1 MMENTLALD
10 LAIEKTTQSRLPQ
23 VDLNNPVF
31 GRTFT
36 DHMLSADY
44 IDGKW
49 TNVRIM
55 PYQNLSLSPALSAI
69 HYGQSIFE
77 GLKAYKNAVG
87 EVLCFRPDENFKRMN
102 KSAVRMCMPQIPEEI
117 FMGGLRELLN
127 LDREWVPTR
136 EGCSLYIRPV
146 LFATDAFIGLRPS
159 ETFKFLIFCS
169 PAGVYYSAP
178 VKVKVETHYT
188 RAAEGGTGAAK
199 AAGNY
204 AAAMY
209 PTKLAYQEGYDQV
222 LWTDGKEHKYI
233 EEAGSMNIMFVI
245 NGTVVTAPETD
256 TILPGITRKT
266 VLQLAREWGIPV
278 EERKASVAEVIEG
291 IKNGSVQE
299 AFGVG
304 TAATI
309 AHIKTIGYEGTLYE
323 LPDVESRQFSNR
335 VYNELEDIKR
345 GRKADTHGW
354 VMTV

>member
-1 MMENTLALD
+1 MENTLALD
-10 LAIEKTTQSRLPQ
+10 LTIEKTAHSRLSQ
-23 VDLNNPVF
+23 VDLKQPIF

-44 IDGKW
+44 MGGKW

-55 PYQNLSLSPALSAI
+55 PYQDISISPALSAI

-77 GLKAYKNAVG
+77 GLKAYKNAEG

-102 KSAVRMCMPQIPEEI
+102 KSAVRMCMPTIPEEI

-127 LDREWVPTR
+127 LDRDWVPAG

-146 LFATDAFIGLRPS
+146 MFATDAFIGLRPS
-159 ETFKFLIFCS
+159 ETYKFLIFCS

-178 VKVKVETHYT
+178 VKVKVETRYT

-209 PTKLAYQEGYDQV
+209 PTKLAYQEGFDQV
-222 LWTDGKEHKYI
+222 LWTDAKEHRYI
-233 EEAGSMNIMFVI
+233 EEAGSMNIMFII
-245 NGTVVTAPETD
+245 NGTIITAPETD
-256 TILPGITRKT
+256 TVLPGITRKS
-266 VLQLAREWGIPV
+266 VLQLAREWGVPV
-278 EERKASVAEVIEG
+278 EERKPGVAEVIQA
-291 IKNGSVQE
+291 IQNGTLQE

-309 AHIKTIGYEGTLYE
+309 AHIKTIGYEGQLYE
-323 LPDVESRQFSNR
+323 LPDVANRPFSNR
-335 VYNELEDIKR
+335 VYQELEDIKR
-345 GRKADTHGW
+345 GRKADTRGW
-354 VMTV
+354 VMKI

>member
-1 MMENTLALD
+1 MENTLALD

-23 VDLNNPVF
+23 VDLKNPVF

-55 PYQNLSLSPALSAI
+55 PYQDLSLSPALSAI

-77 GLKAYKNAVG
+77 GLKAYKNAAG

-102 KSAVRMCMPQIPEEI
+102 KSAARMCMPEIPEEI

-127 LDREWVPTR
+127 LDRDWVPAG

-209 PTKLAYQEGYDQV
+209 PTKLAYKEGYDQI

-245 NGTVVTAPETD
+245 NGTLITAPETD
-256 TILPGITRKT
+256 TVLPGITRKT
-266 VLQLAREWGIPV
+266 VLQLAREWGMNV
-278 EERKASVAEVIEG
+278 EERKASVIEVIEG
-291 IKNGSVQE
+291 IKNGIVQE

-309 AHIKTIGYEGTLYE
+309 AHIKTIGYEGSLYE
-323 LPDVESRQFSNR
+323 LPAVENRQFSNR

-345 GRKADTHGW
+345 GRKADVHGW